1 MPASPKAVIWVVTL
15 VAGIYEARLFLV
27 EKTGLDS
34 TDVVL
39 RSNLHDTLISM
50 APNGVKVIPKFAGQ
64 AANVVENWF

>member
-1 MPASPKAVIWVVTL
+1 MAIAPKAVVWVITF

-39 RSNLHDTLISM
+39 RSDMLSTLVSE
-50 APNGVKVIPKFAGQ
+50 APNGVKRLPRFPSQ
-64 AANVVENWF
+64 AANVIENWF